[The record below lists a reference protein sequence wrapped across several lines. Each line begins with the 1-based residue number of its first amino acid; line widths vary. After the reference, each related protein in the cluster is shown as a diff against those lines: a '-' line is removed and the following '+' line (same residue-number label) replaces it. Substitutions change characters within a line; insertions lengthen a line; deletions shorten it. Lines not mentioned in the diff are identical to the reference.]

1 MPTVREL
8 NLAAAIVHYILAIGF
23 SSYFAYINNTYKN
36 QPVRG
41 VELTIRSHLL
51 NVSLNPTFSAQW
63 NSVKDNV
70 IDLQV
75 IQGMLVSFFVITGS
89 FHLFYYFSND
99 SMEKDE
105 MPSWKN
111 KYTRMLSNKNNYF
124 RWVEYSITSTLMLYI
139 IALTSGLRDSNSYA
153 LLFST
158 NVSMIATGQMV
169 EEAIRDGKDWQ
180 LPMAVGFL
188 LLVFEFGVI
197 AKDFWS
203 RLNQINIFLESN
215 PSLSNSQSIPSWI
228 SAMIIVLFLLFSSFG
243 FLSLWGAYNNE
254 QYETIEKGYI
264 WLSLIAKAVLGIFIA
279 YGLGLRQQQTS
290 TFIIP
295 TPTPVVNAT
304 PIRMPYNPVPLPL

>member
-8 NLAAAIVHYILAIGF
+8 NLAAAILHYILAIGF
-23 SSYFAYINNTYKN
+23 SSYFAYINNTYQN
-36 QPVRG
+36 QPVQG
-41 VELTIRSHLL
+41 VELTTRSHLL
-51 NVSLNPTFSAQW
+51 NLSITPTFSAQW

-70 IDLQV
+70 IDLKLV
-75 IQGMLVSFFVITGS
+75 QGMLVSFFIITGS
-89 FHLFYYFSND
+89 FHLFYYLGNE
-99 SMEKDE
+99 SMEKEE

-124 RWVEYSITSTLMLYI
+124 RWIEYSITSTLMLYI
-139 IALTSGLRDSNSYA
+139 IAFFSGLKDSNCYA

-188 LLVFEFGVI
+188 LLVFEFAVI

-203 RLNQINIFLESN
+203 RLSQVNNFISSN
-215 PSLSNSQSIPSWI
+215 PSLSNGQSIPPWI
-228 SAMIIVLFLLFSSFG
+228 NAMIIVLFLLFSCFG

-264 WLSLIAKAVLGIFIA
+264 WLSLIAKAVLGVFIS
-279 YGLGLRQQQTS
+279 YGLGLRQQQQS
-290 TFIIP
+290 SWINP
-295 TPTPVVNAT
+295 TPTPVINAT
-304 PIRMPYNPVPLPL
+304 PVRMPYNPSL